1 MFVQQSINTGLQK
14 YEVIDGFHSNFIFD
28 VPAVFS
34 SSGFRTIHDVIS
46 NKKKCLELQDLKKF
60 IRRRYLRY
68 LHSHC
73 KTSL

>member
-46 NKKKCLELQDLKKF
+46 NKKKCLELQDILKKHYIVCDF
-60 IRRRYLRY
+60 FFF
-68 LHSHC
+68 
-73 KTSL
+73 K